1 MSSQLSALRIQFKLF
16 FFLFQKKNYLN
27 EFRLDEVQEEY
38 TYETSDARNDEDID
52 DTSADEAHQLT
63 QHTNASRTKTESINE
78 TSTSVFSSVDEESD
92 DFTAMTTKRKS
103 PNKKSSNISTVIA
116 PPPASQRSARVIH
129 TSKKRVVVETK
140 GGKTT
145 TKLKTIVTP
154 APKIEKIES
163 IAVTSTRKS
172 SRTTKPTIT
181 QEQPIAIATQSKS
194 LTNGT
199 VRAKKS
205 APVVLGTA
213 YSIKSRIQNNTYAE
227 LSAKSANFSSDVVSD
242 LEEILGSPIKQTDF
256 VTDKRSQQTLDNDV
270 ATAIEYLDDS
280 IKPSTRS
287 SKRLSARG
295 KQMPTET
302 ISKASPSKT
311 RNNRIDGRKN
321 AIFMEEQSDAESSQD
336 TLIGSKSDNSSS
348 NVILNIKQE
357 REVSY
362 TMTDDT
368 NLFTCEMCSAV
379 FSDRA
384 QLLVHV
390 PVHI

>member
-1 MSSQLSALRIQFKLF
+1 M
-16 FFLFQKKNYLN
+16 
-27 EFRLDEVQEEY
+27 DEEQEEL
-38 TYETSDARNDEDID
+38 TYETFDATNDEDID
-52 DTSADEAHQLT
+52 DTSADETHPLT
-63 QHTNASRTKTESINE
+63 QHAIASRTKTESINE

-103 PNKKSSNISTVIA
+103 PNKKPSNISTVIT
-116 PPPASQRSARVIH
+116 PPPPSQRSARIIH
-129 TSKKRVVVETK
+129 TSKKRIVVETK

-154 APKIEKIES
+154 TPKIEKIQS
-163 IAVTSTRKS
+163 IAVASTRKS
-172 SRTTKPTIT
+172 SRTIKTPIT
-181 QEQPIAIATQSKS
+181 QVQPIAITSQSKS

-199 VRAKKS
+199 ARTKKS
-205 APVVLGTA
+205 SPVVLGTS
-213 YSIKSRIQNNTYAE
+213 YSNNRRIQNNVYAE
-227 LSAKSANFSSDVVSD
+227 LSAKSTAFSSDVVSD
-242 LEEILGSPIKQTDF
+242 LEEILGSPIKTTNL
-256 VTDKRSQQTLDNDV
+256 VVDKRGQQTLDDDV
-270 ATAIEYLDDS
+270 TTAIEYLDDS

-295 KQMPTET
+295 KQMPTQT

-311 RNNRIDGRKN
+311 RNNRIGGKKN
-321 AIFMEEQSDAESSQD
+321 AILIEEQSDAESSQD
-336 TLIGSKSDNSSS
+336 TLIDLKSDNSNS

-362 TMTDDT
+362 TMTDET

>member
-1 MSSQLSALRIQFKLF
+1 M
-16 FFLFQKKNYLN
+16 
-27 EFRLDEVQEEY
+27 QEEL
-38 TYETSDARNDEDID
+38 TYEISDTRNDEEID
-52 DTSADEAHQLT
+52 DTSADETHQLT
-63 QHTNASRTKTESINE
+63 QHTIMSRSKTESINE

-92 DFTAMTTKRKS
+92 DFTTIAPKRKS
-103 PNKKSSNISTVIA
+103 PNKKSSNLSTVIA

-129 TSKKRVVVETK
+129 TSKKRVIVETK
-140 GGKTT
+140 GGKMT

-154 APKIEKIES
+154 TPKIEKIQS

-181 QEQPIAIATQSKS
+181 TQEKPIAIPTQSKS

-199 VRAKKS
+199 ARTKKS
-205 APVVLGTA
+205 SPVVLGTS
-213 YSIKSRIQNNTYAE
+213 YSKNSRIQNNVYAE
-227 LSAKSANFSSDVVSD
+227 LSAKSTNHSSSVVSD
-242 LEEILGSPIKQTDF
+242 LEEILGSPIKTTDF
-256 VTDKRSQQTLDNDV
+256 VADKRNQQILDDDV
-270 ATAIEYLDDS
+270 ATDIEYLDDS

-295 KQMPTET
+295 KKMPIE
-302 ISKASPSKT
+302 IIAKASPSRT
-311 RNNRIDGRKN
+311 RNNRIAGHKN
-321 AIFMEEQSDAESSQD
+321 AIFLEEQSDAESSQD
-336 TLIGSKSDNSSS
+336 TLIDSKSENSSS